1 MEILL
6 KQDVKGVGN
15 AGDIKNVASGYA
27 RNFLIP
33 QGLAMPANKGATK
46 QAQQIKSAAERR
58 HERERAT
65 AASLAQRINSLSL
78 TFHARAADTGRLFGS
93 ITASDIAE
101 AMEQKLGVEISK
113 RQLDLEH
120 PLRDLG
126 SHQVPVRLL
135 SDVVPSVT
143 VLIEREGEAVPTSQM
158 PAEAVA

>member
-1 MEILL
+1 MEVLL

-15 AGDIKNVASGYA
+15 AGDIKKVASGYA

-33 QGLAMPANKGATK
+33 QGLAIPANKGATK

-58 HERERAT
+58 YDRERAS
-65 AASLAQRINSLSL
+65 AASLAERINSQSL

-113 RQLDLEH
+113 RQIDLEH

-135 SDVVPSVT
+135 SDVIPNIT
-143 VLIEREGEAVPTSQM
+143 VLIEREGESEPSG
-158 PAEAVA
+158 AVA